1 MYRSIKA
8 HITDIVIA
16 RLDHNCDLY
25 EAILQLAKDNEI
37 TLGKVEAI
45 GAVKKATIAYYDQT
59 EKKYEELTIDEH
71 LEITSLIG
79 NISQRDKAI
88 ALHAHVNLGAKDGR
102 IVGGHLLPGTPVF
115 ACEVMLSRCE
125 GPLLMREFD
134 DTTRLP
140 LWKL

>member
-45 GAVKKATIAYYDQT
+45 GAVKKATIA
-59 EKKYEELTIDEH
+59 I
-71 LEITSLIG
+71 
-79 NISQRDKAI
+79 
-88 ALHAHVNLGAKDGR
+88 
-102 IVGGHLLPGTPVF
+102 
-115 ACEVMLSRCE
+115 
-125 GPLLMREFD
+125 
-134 DTTRLP
+134 TTRQKKSMRSLP
-140 LWKL
+140 LMNTSK